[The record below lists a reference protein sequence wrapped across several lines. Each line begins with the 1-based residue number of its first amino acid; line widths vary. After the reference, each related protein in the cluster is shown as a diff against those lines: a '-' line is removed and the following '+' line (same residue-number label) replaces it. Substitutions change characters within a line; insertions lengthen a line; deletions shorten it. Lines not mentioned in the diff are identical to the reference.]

1 MSIRREGRA
10 TSLVDP
16 LNEPLLERKPLDEES
31 FRRVIAIERKR
42 TERSKSPFVLML
54 LEVAN
59 HQGPERTSAAL
70 DSVVSVLLASSRDTD
85 LVGWYKNRM
94 TVGALFTGLVV
105 SDKNSILSTI
115 LTRVSTTLRDELSF
129 EQFNLVSISLHFFPD
144 DWDHDSPGRPS
155 NPALYPDLSTQ
166 DKGRRPLLIMKRA
179 IDIVGGALLALLCLP
194 FCVLIALVVKAT
206 SKGPVLFRQQRVGQH
221 GKQFTFLKFR
231 SMYVD
236 NDHSVH
242 KEFVTQMITRELERD
257 KSERNQGVYK
267 LTSDKRITRVGK
279 FLRRTSLDELP
290 QFINVLRGD
299 MSLVGPRP
307 PIPYELAAY
316 QTWHRRRLL
325 EVKPGITGLWQVTG
339 RSTVDFD
346 EMVRLDLRYATSWT
360 PWLDLRILIRTPG
373 GRNQRL
379 RRLLAVSHLSIPPA
393 SLIPPKFPGHCV
405 LRFNLKQSQIQ
416 KKVGEP

>member
-1 MSIRREGRA
+1 VSIRREGRA

-179 IDIVGGALLALLCLP
+179 IDIVGGTLLALLCLP
-194 FCVLIALVVKAT
+194 FCVLIALLVKAT

-242 KEFVTQMITRELERD
+242 KEFVTQMITRELDRD

-267 LTSDKRITRVGK
+267 LTSDKRITRLGK

-360 PWLDLRILIRTPG
+360 PWLDLRILIRTPA
-373 GRNQRL
+373 
-379 RRLLAVSHLSIPPA
+379 AVIKGSGA
-393 SLIPPKFPGHCV
+393 Y
-405 LRFNLKQSQIQ
+405 
-416 KKVGEP
+416 